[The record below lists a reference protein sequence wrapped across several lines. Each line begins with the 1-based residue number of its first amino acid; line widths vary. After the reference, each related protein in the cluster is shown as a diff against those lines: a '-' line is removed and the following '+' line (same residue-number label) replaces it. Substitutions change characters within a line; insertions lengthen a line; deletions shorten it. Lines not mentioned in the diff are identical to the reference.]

1 MFMEMYMELNQ
12 DINVLHVV
20 NWLKLAFPGKYC
32 IKVRDE
38 TYYITIDQGTECGD
52 LVGWLD
58 KELNTVYLNIP
69 KPFFWL
75 AVNSIIMDLKVGFNL
90 SERYTKIR
98 YGEETMYMYKVTFK
112 E

>member
-1 MFMEMYMELNQ
+1 MELNQ

-20 NWLKLAFPGKYC
+20 NWLKLAFPGKYN
-32 IKVRDE
+32 IRVHDE
-38 TYYITIDQGTECGD
+38 TYYIDIDQGI
-52 LVGWLD
+52 VGFLY
-58 KELNTVYLNIP
+58 KEVDTVYLSVP
-69 KPFFWL
+69 KPFFRF

>member
-1 MFMEMYMELNQ
+1 MELNQ

-20 NWLKLAFPGKYC
+20 NWLKLAFPGKYR
-32 IKVRDE
+32 IRVRDE
-38 TYYITIDQGTECGD
+38 NYYILIDRGTEWGD
-52 LVGWLD
+52 LVGFLD
-58 KELNTVYLNIP
+58 KELNTVYLNVP

-98 YGEETMYMYKVTFK
+98 RYGEETMYMYKITFK

>member
-1 MFMEMYMELNQ
+1 MELNQ

-20 NWLKLAFPGKYC
+20 NWLKLVFPGKYL
-32 IKVRDE
+32 IRVRDE
-38 TYYITIDQGTECGD
+38 TYYIEIDLG

-58 KELNTVYLNIP
+58 KELNTVYLTIP
-69 KPFFWL
+69 KPFFRF

>member
-1 MFMEMYMELNQ
+1 MELNQ

-20 NWLKLAFPGKYC
+20 NWLKLAFPGKYR
-32 IKVRDE
+32 IRVRDE
-38 TYYITIDQGTECGD
+38 SYYILIDRGTIWGD
-52 LVGWLD
+52 VVGFLY
-58 KELNTVYLNIP
+58 KEIDTVYLSIP

-75 AVNSIIMDLKVGFNL
+75 AVNSIIIDLKVGFNL

-98 YGEETMYMYKVTFK
+98 YGEETMYEYKVTFK

>member
-1 MFMEMYMELNQ
+1 MKLNQ

-20 NWLKLAFPGKYC
+20 NWLKLAFPGKYHM
-32 IKVRDE
+32 KARNE
-38 TYYITIDQGTECGD
+38 TYYIEIDRGTEWGIEWGD

-58 KELNTVYLNIP
+58 KELNTVYLTIP

-75 AVNSIIMDLKVGFNL
+75 AVNSIILDLKVGFNL
-90 SERYTKIR
+90 SERYTKMR
-98 YGEETMYMYKVTFK
+98 YGEETVYMYKVTFK

>member
-1 MFMEMYMELNQ
+1 MELNQ

-20 NWLKLAFPGKYC
+20 NWLKLAFPGKYQ
-32 IKVRDE
+32 IRVRDE
-38 TYYITIDQGTECGD
+38 TYYIEIDFG
-52 LVGWLD
+52 LVGWLN
-58 KELNTVYLNIP
+58 KELNTVYLTIP
-69 KPFFWL
+69 KPFFRF

-90 SERYTKIR
+90 SERYTKMR